1 MPRVIVKCKYYSS
14 DKSARDIGGM
24 LKYIA
29 TREGVEKLGDGWRN
43 EPVSKAQEDLILR
56 FTEMHK
62 GCRRLQEYGD
72 YNTKRTKGAASE
84 FISAVIENYPEL
96 LSDKTYLDYIATRP
110 RVERIEGTHGLFSD
124 HDVALDLYEESDRL
138 REFDGNVF
146 TVIVSLKREDAE
158 RLGYNNAERWRE
170 LARSKID
177 LVAKEHDIPLGSL
190 KWYGAFHNESHHPH
204 MHLMLYSTSQEK
216 RGFIDKKGID
226 NLRHLFGTEIFKYEL
241 VDIYDEQTKQR
252 DLLNADAR
260 DEISAL
266 ADKIKNG
273 LADNG
278 EFVLKFVAL
287 AKRMQSVSG
296 KKVYGYLPKSVKAM
310 VNELVDLLE
319 KDEDINR
326 IYELWYQAKC
336 AVYATYTDNP
346 PPRKPLSQEEV
357 FKSIRNAMIKE
368 ADELGKIL
376 FTLDNDQ
383 EEQSKNS
390 TEDNDD
396 DKSSNGGSSS
406 HTTNNTTSSTQ
417 NTNTVQPKSHSNYT
431 AARNGYIATS
441 ITRFGNS
448 LSRIFRDRFDEQAKH
463 APMGV
468 DSRLKREIEAKKKGQ
483 NISM

>member
-1 MPRVIVKCKYYSS
+1 MPRVIVKCRFYSTE
-14 DKSARDIGGM
+14 KTVRDISGL
-24 LKYIA
+24 LKYFA
-29 TREGVEKLGDGWRN
+29 TRPGVEKLGDGWLN
-43 EPVSKAQEDLILR
+43 EPVSKAQEDLIMR

-84 FISAVIENYPEL
+84 FISAVIENFPEL

-138 REFDGNVF
+138 REFNGNVF

-158 RLGYNNAERWRE
+158 RLGYNTAERWRE

-177 LVAKEHDIPLGSL
+177 LVAKEHGIPLGSL

-226 NLRHLFGTEIFKYEL
+226 RLRHLFGTEMFKYEL
-241 VDIYDEQTKQR
+241 ADVYDEQTKQR

-260 DEISAL
+260 DEITAL

-278 EFVLKFVAL
+278 EFVMKFVAL

-346 PPRKPLSQEEV
+346 QPRKPLSQEEA
-357 FKSIRNAMIKE
+357 FKPIRNAMIKE

-376 FTLDNDQ
+376 FILDNDQ

-417 NTNTVQPKSHSNYT
+417 NTNTAQPKSHSNYT

>member
-1 MPRVIVKCKYYSS
+1 MTKPIS
-14 DKSARDIGGM
+14 I
-24 LKYIA
+24 
-29 TREGVEKLGDGWRN
+29 
-43 EPVSKAQEDLILR
+43 IL
-56 FTEMHK
+56 
-62 GCRRLQEYGD
+62 
-72 YNTKRTKGAASE
+72 
-84 FISAVIENYPEL
+84 
-96 LSDKTYLDYIATRP
+96 ATRP

-273 LADNG
+273 LARQRRIRSEVRCTCKTN
-278 EFVLKFVAL
+278 
-287 AKRMQSVSG
+287 AKCVRQEGVRLSSQERQSDGQRACGS
-296 KKVYGYLPKSVKAM
+296 
-310 VNELVDLLE
+310 LE

>member
-43 EPVSKAQEDLILR
+43 EPVYKAQEDLILR

-62 GCRRLQEYGD
+62 GCRRLQEHGD

-138 REFDGNVF
+138 REFNGNVF

-158 RLGYNNAERWRE
+158 RLGYNTAERWRE

-177 LVAKEHDIPLGSL
+177 LVAKEHGIPLGSL

-204 MHLMLYSTSQEK
+204 MHLMLYSTNQEK
-216 RGFIDKKGID
+216 RGYIDKKGID

-241 VDIYDEQTKQR
+241 ADIYDEQTKQR
-252 DLLNADAR
+252 DLLNADAH
-260 DEISAL
+260 DEITAL
-266 ADKIKNG
+266 ADKVKNG

-278 EFVLKFVAL
+278 EFVMKFVAL

-319 KDEDINR
+319 KDEDMNR

-336 AVYATYTDNP
+336 AVYGTYTDNP
-346 PPRKPLSQEEV
+346 PPKKPLSQEEA
-357 FKSIRNAMIKE
+357 FKPIRNAMIKE

-376 FTLDNDQ
+376 LTWDNDQ
-383 EEQSKNS
+383 EEQHENTPK
-390 TEDNDD
+390 DNDD
-396 DKSSNGGSSS
+396 DKSSKGGSSS
-406 HTTNNTTSSTQ
+406 RTTNNTGSNSQ
-417 NTNTVQPKSHSNYT
+417 STNTAQPKSHSNYT

>member
-1 MPRVIVKCKYYSS
+1 M
-14 DKSARDIGGM
+14 
-24 LKYIA
+24 
-29 TREGVEKLGDGWRN
+29 
-43 EPVSKAQEDLILR
+43 
-56 FTEMHK
+56 
-62 GCRRLQEYGD
+62 
-72 YNTKRTKGAASE
+72 
-84 FISAVIENYPEL
+84 
-96 LSDKTYLDYIATRP
+96 
-110 RVERIEGTHGLFSD
+110 ERIEGTHGLFSD

-138 REFDGNVF
+138 REFNGNVF

-158 RLGYNNAERWRE
+158 RLGYNTAERWRE

-177 LVAKEHDIPLGSL
+177 LVAKEHGIPLGSL

-226 NLRHLFGTEIFKYEL
+226 RLRHLFGTEMFKYEL
-241 VDIYDEQTKQR
+241 ADVYDEQTKQR

-260 DEISAL
+260 DEITAL
-266 ADKIKNG
+266 EDKIKNG

-278 EFVLKFVAL
+278 EFVMKFVAL

-319 KDEDINR
+319 KDKDIER

-346 PPRKPLSQEEV
+346 PPRKPLSQEEA
-357 FKSIRNAMIKE
+357 FKPIRNAMIKE

-376 FTLDNDQ
+376 LTLDNDQ
-383 EEQSKNS
+383 EEQSED
-390 TEDNDD
+390 TPEDNDD
-396 DKSSNGGSSS
+396 DNSSKGGSSS
-406 HTTNNTTSSTQ
+406 HTTNNTGSNSQ
-417 NTNTVQPKSHSNYT
+417 STNTAQPKSHSNYT

-448 LSRIFRDRFDEQAKH
+448 LSRIFRERFDEQAKH

>member
-1 MPRVIVKCKYYSS
+1 MPRIIVKCRYYASA
-14 DKSARDIGGM
+14 KSFRDIGGM
-24 LKYIA
+24 LRYIA
-29 TREGVEKLGDGWRN
+29 TREGVDKLGNNWQS
-43 EPVSKAQEDLILR
+43 EPVSQAQQDLITK
-56 FTEMHK
+56 FCEAYS
-62 GCRRLQEYGD
+62 GCKRLQEYES
-72 YNTKRTKGAASE
+72 YTSSKTKVSASE
-84 FISAVIENYPEL
+84 FISAVLENYPHL

-110 RVERIEGTHGLFSD
+110 RVERIEGRHGLFTKD
-124 HDVALDLYEESDRL
+124 GIAIDLDEEAEKL
-138 REFDGNVF
+138 RQHEGNVF
-146 TVIVSLKREDAE
+146 TVIVSLKRHDAE
-158 RLGYNNAERWRE
+158 RLGYNYAERWRT
-170 LARSKID
+170 LIQNRID
-177 LVAKEHDIPLGSL
+177 DIAKEYKIPPDAM
-190 KWYGAFHNESHHPH
+190 KWFGAFHNESHHPH
-204 MHLMLYSTSQEK
+204 IHLMLYSTDKFEK
-216 RGFIDKKGID
+216 GFIDKKGID
-226 NLRHLFGTEIFKYEL
+226 NLRHLFGTEIFSEDLDNYYK
-241 VDIYDEQTKQR
+241 EQTEYR
-252 DLLNADAR
+252 NLLNADAR
-260 DEISAL
+260 DEITAL

-278 EFVLKFVAL
+278 EFVMKFVAL

-346 PPRKPLSQEEV
+346 PLKKPMSQEEA
-357 FKSIRNAMIKE
+357 FKPIRNAMIKE
-368 ADELGKIL
+368 ADELGKML
-376 FTLDNDQ
+376 LSLENEQDNQ
-383 EEQSKNS
+383 
-390 TEDNDD
+390 TVGTPEDTDD
-396 DKSSNGGSSS
+396 DKSSKGGGLS
-406 HTTNNTTSSTQ
+406 HTTNNTGSNTQ
-417 NTNTVQPKSHSNYT
+417 TANTAQPKSHSNYT

>member
-1 MPRVIVKCKYYSS
+1 MPRVIVKCRFYSTE
-14 DKSARDIGGM
+14 KTVRDISG
-24 LKYIA
+24 LLRYFA
-29 TREGVEKLGDGWRN
+29 TRPGVEKLGDGWLN

-96 LSDKTYLDYIATRP
+96 LCDKTYLDYIATRP
-110 RVERIEGTHGLFSD
+110 RVERIEGTHGLFTD
-124 HDVALDLYEESDRL
+124 HDVALDLYEESGRL
-138 REFDGNVF
+138 REFNGNVF

-158 RLGYNNAERWRE
+158 RLGYNTAERWRE

-177 LVAKEHDIPLGSL
+177 LVAKEHGIPLGSL

-226 NLRHLFGTEIFKYEL
+226 RLRHLFGTEMFKYEL
-241 VDIYDEQTKQR
+241 ADVYDEQTKQR

-260 DEISAL
+260 DEITVL
-266 ADKIKNG
+266 ADKVKNG

-319 KDEDINR
+319 KDEDIDR

-346 PPRKPLSQEEV
+346 PSRKPLSQEEA
-357 FKSIRNAMIKE
+357 FKPIRNAMIQE
-368 ADELGKIL
+368 ADELGKML
-376 FTLDNDQ
+376 LTLDNKQD
-383 EEQSKNS
+383 EQSEG
-390 TEDNDD
+390 TPEDNDD
-396 DKSSNGGSSS
+396 DKSSKGGSSS
-406 HTTNNTTSSTQ
+406 HTTNNTASSTQ
-417 NTNTVQPKSHSNYT
+417 STNTTQPKSHSNYT
-431 AARNGYIATS
+431 AARNRYIATS

>member
-138 REFDGNVF
+138 REFNGNVF

-158 RLGYNNAERWRE
+158 RLGYNTAERWRE

-177 LVAKEHDIPLGSL
+177 LVAKEHGIPLGSL

-226 NLRHLFGTEIFKYEL
+226 RLRHLFGTEMFKYEL
-241 VDIYDEQTKQR
+241 TDVYDEQTKQR

-260 DEISAL
+260 DEITAL
-266 ADKIKNG
+266 ADKVKNG

-319 KDEDINR
+319 KVEDINR

-346 PPRKPLSQEEV
+346 PPRKPLSQEEA
-357 FKSIRNAMIKE
+357 FKPVRNAMIKE
-368 ADELGKIL
+368 ADELGKML
-376 FTLDNDQ
+376 LTLDNDQ

-417 NTNTVQPKSHSNYT
+417 NTNTAQPKSHSNYT

-448 LSRIFRDRFDEQAKH
+448 LSRIFCDRFDEQAKH